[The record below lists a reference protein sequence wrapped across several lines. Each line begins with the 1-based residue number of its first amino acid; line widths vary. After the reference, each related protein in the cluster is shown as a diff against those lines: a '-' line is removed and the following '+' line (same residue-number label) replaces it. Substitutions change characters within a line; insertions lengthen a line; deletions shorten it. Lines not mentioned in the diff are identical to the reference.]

1 MSKHRPTPKQGV
13 RGTESTRRRQLN
25 LANTILDL
33 TEGHSIA
40 ESSAITG
47 LTTND
52 IKNLRAG
59 NMPSLRSLLC
69 LVRAL
74 RKTPRSLISGGK
86 LMPLSKEVTLRGA
99 TEAKVRSRIQAHSRE
114 NDPADLA
121 ERSGL
126 SIASIYQYR
135 SLNDKMGLHAYLA
148 FVDAGYDA
156 DELLLGSGAK
166 RGRAATSRAGAR
178 RKTGSAIRRTAGSR

>member
-1 MSKHRPTPKQGV
+1 M
-13 RGTESTRRRQLN
+13 QLH

-40 ESSAITG
+40 QSAAITG

-69 LVRAL
+69 LVRTL
-74 RKTPRSLISGGK
+74 RKTPRSLISAGR
-86 LMPLSKEVTLRGA
+86 LQPLPKDASLRGA

-156 DELLLGSGAK
+156 DELLLGGGTK
-166 RGRAATSRAGAR
+166 RG
-178 RKTGSAIRRTAGSR
+178 RTAGSGAGGRRRAGGGPRRVAAAR

>member
-1 MSKHRPTPKQGV
+1 M
-13 RGTESTRRRQLN
+13 QLN
-25 LANTILDL
+25 LAHAILDL

-40 ESSAITG
+40 ESAAISG

-69 LVRAL
+69 LVRTL
-74 RKTPRSLISGGK
+74 RKTPRSLISGGR
-86 LMPLSKEVTLRGA
+86 LQPLPKETSLRGA
-99 TEAKVRSRIQAHSRE
+99 TEAKVRARIQSLSRE

-156 DELLLGSGAK
+156 DELLLGNTAK
-166 RGRAATSRAGAR
+166 RATARSSPGAR
-178 RKTGSAIRRTAGSR
+178 RTGGALRRAASSR

>member
-1 MSKHRPTPKQGV
+1 M
-13 RGTESTRRRQLN
+13 QLH

-40 ESSAITG
+40 ESAAITG

-69 LVRAL
+69 LVRTL
-74 RKTPRSLISGGK
+74 RKTPRSLISGGR
-86 LMPLSKEVTLRGA
+86 LQPLPKEASLRSA

-166 RGRAATSRAGAR
+166 RGRTAGRSAGAR
-178 RKTGSAIRRTAGSR
+178 PRARGAVRRAAAAR